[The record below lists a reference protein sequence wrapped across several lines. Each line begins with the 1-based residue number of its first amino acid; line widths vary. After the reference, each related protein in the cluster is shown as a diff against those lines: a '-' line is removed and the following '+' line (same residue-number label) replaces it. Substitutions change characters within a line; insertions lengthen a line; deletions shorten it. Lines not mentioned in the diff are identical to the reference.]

1 MKGVCLDFINNIL
14 DTFDALVK
22 QVLTI
27 LSYDC
32 FSNTDGYVG
41 GMFTLAQSVK
51 SIVMPISLTIIT
63 VIFLIEFLKITI
75 QMDIL
80 KWEYG
85 LKVFFK
91 FVFAKVA
98 IDLSS
103 YLMSAI
109 YTTAS
114 EWISNIGSSNSTL
127 GSTAG
132 VLIKNEIQNYGTLK
146 CLGLMLSASVM
157 FLVVIA
163 CALIMNVIAY
173 ARIFEIMVYI
183 AISPLPCAFLP
194 AEQSRIPAKFFCNFA
209 GVCLQGVFMAIS
221 IKMYVMLCGTLLTN
235 ISSGGSIWNVIY
247 NLLIGSVVCLMAVI
261 KSGQWANKI
270 FEAV

>member
-1 MKGVCLDFINNIL
+1 MKDVCLSFINYIL
-14 DTFDALVK
+14 DTFDSLVG
-22 QVLTI
+22 QVLAI

-32 FSNTDGYVG
+32 FSSGDSYVG
-41 GMFTLAQSVK
+41 GMYTLAQSVK
-51 SIVMPISLTIIT
+51 SIVMPIALIIIT
-63 VIFLIEFLKITI
+63 IIFLIEFLKITI

-98 IDLSS
+98 IDVSAT
-103 YLMSAI
+103 LMSAI
-109 YTTAS
+109 YATAS
-114 EWISNIGSSNSTL
+114 EWISGVGSSSSTL
-127 GSTAG
+127 GATAG
-132 VLIKNEIQNYGTLK
+132 VLIKNEIQSYGTLK

-163 CALIMNVIAY
+163 SAIIMNVIAY
-173 ARIFEIMVYI
+173 ARVFEIMVYI
-183 AISPLPCAFLP
+183 SVSPLPCAFLP
-194 AEQSRIPAKFFCNFA
+194 AERSRITVKFFCGFA

-221 IKMYVMLCGTLLTN
+221 IKMYVMLCNTILTN
-235 ISSGGSIWNVIY
+235 IAAGSSVWNVIY
-247 NLLIGSVVCLMAVI
+247 NLVIGSVVCLMAVI

-270 FEAV
+270 FDAV

>member
-1 MKGVCLDFINNIL
+1 MKEGIADYINNIL
-14 DTFDALVK
+14 DTYDSLVN
-22 QVLTI
+22 QVLSI
-27 LSYDC
+27 LSFNI
-32 FSNTDGYVG
+32 FSSSDTYFG
-41 GMFTLAQSVK
+41 GMFTLAQSIK
-51 SIVMPISLTIIT
+51 SVVMPISLTIIT
-63 VIFLIEFLKITI
+63 IIFLIEFLKITI

-109 YTTAS
+109 YATSA
-114 EWISNIGSSNSTL
+114 EWIASIGSSSSTL
-127 GSTAG
+127 GATAG
-132 VLIKNEIQNYGTLK
+132 IIIKNEIQGYGPMK
-146 CLGLMLSASVM
+146 ILGLAMTALVM
-157 FLVVIA
+157 FLIVIA
-163 CALIMNVIAY
+163 CALLMNVIAY
-173 ARIFEIMVYI
+173 ARIFEIMVYV

-194 AEQSRIPAKFFCNFA
+194 AEHSRIPVKFFCGFA

-221 IKMYVMLCGTLLTN
+221 IKMYVMLCNSILGNMTAGT
-235 ISSGGSIWNVIY
+235 SIWPVIY
-247 NLLIGSVVCLMAVI
+247 NLVIGSVVCLMAVI

-270 FEAV
+270 FDAV